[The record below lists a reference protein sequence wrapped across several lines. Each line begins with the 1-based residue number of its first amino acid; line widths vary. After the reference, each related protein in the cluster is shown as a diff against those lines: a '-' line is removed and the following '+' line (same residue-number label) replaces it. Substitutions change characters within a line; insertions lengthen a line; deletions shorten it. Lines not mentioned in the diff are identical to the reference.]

1 MAELIDIDEYKIYAK
16 ISTTDQ
22 DEKLELLS
30 SSISEL
36 VKAYCARTFIDHY
49 AADKVEYYNGGD
61 TSYFTEEMPI
71 VSVTSV
77 EESIDYGQN
86 YSALV
91 AFTDYVVDLMNDKL
105 IIFAGDLVSS
115 PNYYKITYKG
125 GFPRLPLDLK
135 LACFDLMDYYMKKE
149 STPRKS
155 GSDVSVQYITNSDF
169 PPHIKRV
176 LDLYRVIR

>member
-1 MAELIDIDEYKIYAK
+1 MDLIDIDEYKIYAK

-22 DEKLELLS
+22 DEKIELIS
-30 SSISEL
+30 SSVSEL
-36 VKAYCARTFIDHY
+36 VKAYCARAFLDYYDT
-49 AADKVEYYNGGD
+49 DKVEYYNGGA

-71 VSVTSV
+71 MSITSI

-86 YSALV
+86 YTALV
-91 AFTDYVVDLMNDKL
+91 SFEDYVLDLMNDKI
-105 IIFAGDLVSS
+105 IIFAGDLVNA
-115 PNYYKITYKG
+115 PNYYKITYKA
-125 GFPRLPLDLK
+125 GFPRLPSDLK
-135 LACFDLMDYYMKKE
+135 LACFDLVDYYMKKE

-155 GSDVSVQYITNSDF
+155 GSDVSVQYITNSDL